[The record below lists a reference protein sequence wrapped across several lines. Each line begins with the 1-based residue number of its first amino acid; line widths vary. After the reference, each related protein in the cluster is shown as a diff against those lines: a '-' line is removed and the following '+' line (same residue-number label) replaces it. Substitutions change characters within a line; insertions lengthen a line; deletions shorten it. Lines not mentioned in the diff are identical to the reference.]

1 MKYVF
6 VGSKDKVI
14 LNAFKDEVLNK
25 KISDKVQVRETI
37 ISGLYTNKNIVKV
50 MPDNVVYANLKK
62 EDVAAI
68 VDEHFIKGVAVET
81 LKLKQEKLVHIDT
94 KEEHFYHKQYR
105 IVLRNCGVIDPENID
120 NYILRNGYK
129 SLVKVLS
136 ELNPDNVIEI
146 LKKSGLRGRGGGGFP
161 TWMKWKFTKEAES
174 DIKYIVCNAD
184 EGDPGAYM
192 NRSVLE
198 GDPHSIIEGMIIA
211 GKAVGAEFGYI
222 YCRAEYPLAIE
233 RLNKAIASAKDYGFL
248 GENILGNGFNFNIE
262 IRLGAGAFVCG
273 EETALLASIEGKRG
287 MPKPRPPF
295 PATKGLWGKPTIIN
309 NVGTF
314 ANIPLIIFKGADWYS
329 KIGTEDSKGTKE
341 FALTGKVKYSGL
353 VEVPMGTTLREII
366 FDIGG
371 GMKNDAY
378 SFKAVQTGGPSGGV
392 IPFKYIDTPISYA
405 NLTNLGSIMG
415 SGGMIVMDTSD
426 CMVDVSKF
434 YLQFSVDESC
444 GKCAPC
450 RIGTKQML
458 ALLESIA
465 LGTADAETLIKIKDI
480 ANAMKKAS
488 LCGLGQTASNPVVS
502 TLHYFEHEYHE
513 HVYDKKCRTATCK
526 ALVKYTIIKDKCVG
540 CTLCARTCPVK
551 CISGK
556 PKEVHI
562 INGDECIK
570 CGQCFKVCKFGA
582 VEIN

>member
-6 VGSKDKVI
+6 VGSKDKNL
-14 LNAFKDEVLNK
+14 LNAFKDEVLK
-25 KISDKVQVRETI
+25 QKISEKVQVRETI
-37 ISGLYTNKNIVKV
+37 ISGLYTNKNLVKV
-50 MPDNVVYANLKK
+50 MPENIVYANLKI
-62 EDVAAI
+62 EDVKTI
-68 VDEHFIKGVAVET
+68 VEQHLLNNKVVDA
-81 LKLKQEKLVHIDT
+81 LKLKPKKLDHIDT
-94 KEEHFYHKQYR
+94 KGEHFYHKQYR

-120 NYILRNGYK
+120 NYIFRNGYK
-129 SLVKVLS
+129 SLIKVLS
-136 ELNPDNVIEI
+136 ELSPDAVIEI
-146 LKKSGLRGRGGGGFP
+146 LKQSGLRGRGGGGFP
-161 TWMKWKFTKEAES
+161 TWMKWKFSKDAVS

-198 GDPHSIIEGMIIA
+198 GDPHSVLEGMIIA
-211 GKAVGAEFGYI
+211 GKVIGAEFGYI

-233 RLNKAIASAKDYGFL
+233 RLNKAIKVAKEYGLL
-248 GENILGNGFNFNIE
+248 GNNILGTGFNFNIE

-273 EETALLASIEGKRG
+273 EETALIASIEGKRG
-287 MPKPRPPF
+287 MPTPRPPF
-295 PATKGLWGKPTIIN
+295 PAVKGLWGKPTIIN
-309 NVGTF
+309 NVGTL

-341 FALTGKVKYSGL
+341 FALTGKVKYCGL
-353 VEVPMGTTLREII
+353 IEVPMGTTLREVI

-371 GMKNDAY
+371 GMSKEY
-378 SFKAVQTGGPSGGV
+378 EFKAVQTGGPSGGV
-392 IPFKYIDTPISYA
+392 IPFKFIDTPISYA

-415 SGGMIVMDTSD
+415 SGGMIVMDASD

-450 RIGTKQML
+450 RIGTMQML
-458 ALLESIA
+458 KLLEDIA
-465 LGTADAETLIKIKDI
+465 TGKADAETLVKIKSI
-480 ANAMKKAS
+480 AKAMKRAS

-502 TLHYFEHEYHE
+502 TLQYFEKEYHE
-513 HVYDKKCRTATCK
+513 HVFDKKCRTATCK
-526 ALVKYTIIKDKCVG
+526 SLVVYSVNKENCVG

-556 PKEVHI
+556 PKEPHVI
-562 INGDECIK
+562 DSSQCIK
-570 CGQCFKVCKFGA
+570 CGQCFNVCKFKA
-582 VEIN
+582 IEIN